1 MLSTSAT
8 DSDSD
13 LDRAVLILAGAAFA
27 SAASF
32 RVCDPF
38 LPVLAASFNVG
49 ISSAARVITAFVVA
63 YSVFQLVFGPLGDRV
78 DRYHLVAYSTL
89 ACTLGSIACGLS
101 PSYGWLVVSRALTG
115 AFSAGIIA
123 VGVAWISDR
132 VPLTQRQPMLARFIS
147 GQILGMVSGQVLGG
161 LFVDTLGWRWA
172 FAALALIYLAFGGL
186 LLRQAKIISATA
198 PPRPAA
204 PQGNPFFSVARDL
217 FAVVQSPKA
226 WPVFAAI
233 CFEGMAVFSVL
244 AFLPLYLHTHFDIS
258 MTKAS
263 LALMAY
269 GAGGLVYS
277 SNARRLISHFSVG
290 NLALLGSGSVAMSLI
305 LLYLVPVWFFAIPVM
320 TGAGFGMYLLH
331 STILTRAT
339 AITET
344 ARGLAIS
351 LTVSIFFVGQSVGI
365 YAASRVVEQVGIPPI
380 ILMGSLLITL
390 VGIGFSIAIKS
401 RQATAA

>member
-1 MLSTSAT
+1 MTSHPSTEI
-8 DSDSD
+8 D
-13 LDRAVLILAGAAFA
+13 LNRAVLILAGAAFA

-38 LPVLAASFNVG
+38 LPTLAASFN
-49 ISSAARVITAFVVA
+49 ISISTAAQVITAFVVT
-63 YSVFQLVFGPLGDRV
+63 YSLFQLVFGPLGDRV

-89 ACTLGSIACGLS
+89 ACTLGSMACGLA
-101 PSYGWLVVSRALTG
+101 PSHSLLVASRVLTG

-123 VGVAWISDR
+123 VGVAWISDQ
-132 VPLTQRQPMLARFIS
+132 VPLSQRQPMLARFIS
-147 GQILGMVSGQVLGG
+147 GQILGMVSGQVMGG

-172 FAALALIYLAFGGL
+172 FAALALIYLYFGWL
-186 LLRQAKIISATA
+186 LLRQAKIISATSPA
-198 PPRPAA
+198 RPPALP
-204 PQGNPFFSVARDL
+204 GNPLFSVARDL
-217 FAVVQSPKA
+217 FAVVQSPRA

-244 AFLPLYLHTHFDIS
+244 AFLPLYLHTRFDIS

-263 LALMAY
+263 LALIAY

-277 SNARRLISHFSVG
+277 YNARRLTGHFSVG
-290 NLALLGSGSVAMSLI
+290 NLALLGSFAVAISL
-305 LLYLVPVWFFAIPVM
+305 LFLYLVPVWYLAIPVM
-320 TGAGFGMYLLH
+320 AGAGFGMYLLH

-365 YAASRVVEQVGIPPI
+365 YAASRVVEKVGIPPI
-380 ILMGSLLITL
+380 ILAGSLLIML
-390 VGIGFSIAIKS
+390 VGIGFSTVTKK
-401 RQATAA
+401 RQATAT

>member
-1 MLSTSAT
+1 MSPPART
-8 DSDSD
+8 DID
-13 LDRAVLILAGAAFA
+13 LNRAVLILAGAAFA

-38 LPVLAASFNVG
+38 LPILASSFDVS

-63 YSVFQLVFGPLGDRV
+63 YGVFQLVFGPLGDRV
-78 DRYHLVAYSTL
+78 DRYHLIAYSTL

-101 PSYGWLVVSRALTG
+101 PSYGWLVASRALTG

-132 VPLTQRQPMLARFIS
+132 VPLSQRQPMLARFIS
-147 GQILGMVSGQVLGG
+147 GQIMGMVAGQVMGG

-172 FAALALIYLAFGGL
+172 FAALALIYLTFGGL
-186 LLRQAKIISATA
+186 LLRQAKIISTTASPRPPA
-198 PPRPAA
+198 PP
-204 PQGNPFFSVARDL
+204 GNPFFSVARDL
-217 FAVVQSPKA
+217 LAVVQSPKA

-244 AFLPLYLHTHFDIS
+244 AFLPLYLHTQFDIS

-263 LALMAY
+263 LALIAY

-277 SNARRLISHFSVG
+277 SAARRLISHFSVG
-290 NLALLGSGSVAMSLI
+290 NLVLLGSGSVAISLI
-305 LLYLVPVWFFAIPVM
+305 LLYLVPAWFLAIPVM
-320 TGAGFGMYLLH
+320 AGAGFGMYLLH

-365 YAASRVVEQVGIPPI
+365 YTASRVVEKIGIPPI
-380 ILMGSLLITL
+380 ILAASLLIML
-390 VGIGFSIAIKS
+390 VGIGFSTVLKK

>member
-1 MLSTSAT
+1 MIPPAT
-8 DSDSD
+8 TEID
-13 LDRAVLILAGAAFA
+13 LNRAVLILAGAAFA

-38 LPVLAASFNVG
+38 LPTLASSFNVS
-49 ISSAARVITAFVVA
+49 ISSAAHVITAFVIA
-63 YSVFQLVFGPLGDRV
+63 YSVFQLVFGPLGDRI

-101 PSYGWLVVSRALTG
+101 PSYGWLVASRALTG

-123 VGVAWISDR
+123 VGVAWISDQ
-132 VPLTQRQPMLARFIS
+132 VPLSQRQPMLARFIS
-147 GQILGMVSGQVLGG
+147 GQILGMVSGQVIGG
-161 LFVDTLGWRWA
+161 LFVDTLGWRLA
-172 FAALALIYLAFGGL
+172 FAALALIYLYFGWL
-186 LLRQAKIISATA
+186 LLRQAKIISAIL
-198 PPRPAA
+198 PPRPPALS
-204 PQGNPFFSVARDL
+204 GNPFLSVGHDL
-217 FAVVQSPKA
+217 FAVVQSPNA

-244 AFLPLYLHTHFDIS
+244 AFLPLYLHTHFGIS

-277 SNARRLISHFSVG
+277 YNARRLTGHFSVG
-290 NLALLGSGSVAMSLI
+290 NLALLGSASVAMSLL
-305 LLYLVPVWFFAIPVM
+305 LLYFVPIWYLTIPVM
-320 TGAGFGMYLLH
+320 SGAGFGMYLLH

-365 YAASRVVEQVGIPPI
+365 YVASRVVEIIGIPPV
-380 ILMGSLLITL
+380 ILAASLLIML
-390 VGIGFSIAIKS
+390 VGIGFSTVSKK
-401 RQATAA
+401 RQELAS

>member
-1 MLSTSAT
+1 MTPPVT
-8 DSDSD
+8 TEID
-13 LDRAVLILAGAAFA
+13 LNRAVLILAGAAFA

-38 LPVLAASFNVG
+38 LPTLASSFSVS
-49 ISSAARVITAFVVA
+49 ISRAAHVITAFVVA

-101 PSYGWLVVSRALTG
+101 PSYGWLVASRALTG

-123 VGVAWISDR
+123 VGVAWISDQ
-132 VPLTQRQPMLARFIS
+132 VPLSQRQPMLARFIS
-147 GQILGMVSGQVLGG
+147 GQILGMVAGQVMGG

-172 FAALALIYLAFGGL
+172 FAALALIYLYFGWL
-186 LLRQAKIISATA
+186 LLRQANIISATS
-198 PPRPAA
+198 PPRPPARS
-204 PQGNPFFSVARDL
+204 GNPFFSVARDL
-217 FAVVQSPKA
+217 FVIVHSPRA

-244 AFLPLYLHTHFDIS
+244 AFLPLYLHTRFDIS

-263 LALMAY
+263 LALIAY

-277 SNARRLISHFSVG
+277 YNARRLTGHFSVG
-290 NLALLGSGSVAMSLI
+290 NLALLGSASVAISLL
-305 LLYLVPVWFFAIPVM
+305 LLYFVPVWYSAIPVM

-344 ARGLAIS
+344 ARGMAIS

-380 ILMGSLLITL
+380 ILAASLLIIL
-390 VGIGFSIAIKS
+390 VGIGFSTAIKK
-401 RQATAA
+401 RQAAVA